1 MRLLISVW
9 GLLSAR
15 IRRESALQNTEEKH
29 KRETDLKPSIITTR
43 AFGETQFV
51 HAEEF
56 PLSSPTRLKTALRL
70 GIKQQ
75 LCYLYAFYP
84 PDSWN

>member
-1 MRLLISVW
+1 MHLLISVR
-9 GLLSAR
+9 GLFSGR

-43 AFGETQFV
+43 AFRETQFV
-51 HAEEF
+51 HAEAF
-56 PLSSPTRLKTALRL
+56 PLSSPTRMKTALRL
-70 GIKQQ
+70 GTKQQ

-84 PDSWN
+84 PDRWN